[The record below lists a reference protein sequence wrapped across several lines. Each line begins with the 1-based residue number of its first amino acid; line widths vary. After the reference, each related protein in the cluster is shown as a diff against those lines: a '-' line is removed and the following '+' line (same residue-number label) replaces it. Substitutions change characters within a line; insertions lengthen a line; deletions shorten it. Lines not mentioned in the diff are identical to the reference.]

1 MSLFEQKILISEA
14 GTYVM
19 PYLFCKKV
27 DVLYGFKAY
36 GEDLK
41 TTETLTSG
49 ANGFITKVAEIG
61 KRMEDEPGLLCP
73 EKRGIHFCKKLSAV
87 LKNRPLEGKRN
98 RRFRYF
104 YCRTGEV
111 CVTERFALCGTNS
124 IVTNAITPLFEI
136 DFEEYKGDIHNIYQI
151 DCFAE
156 SQVQEYWKKR
166 KTERA
171 IVERKLSS
179 EGRPYK
185 CIPLYTEEEM
195 ENAEIVSDEEVV
207 KKYIGRQALNGY
219 VSLYKNKWVVGRN
232 KYGKI
237 VKTKE
242 NLLFET
248 FPTDIQKRNR
258 RISYTQNHA
267 LYGDDLVG
275 EIFCKFTYDK
285 KFQNDYAIHVELV
298 KEYVAAEIIEDG
310 GAYGGIH
317 FVPLSHIE
325 LCLDSRYTYYGNKIA
340 LIEPIENEIYYEYM
354 KNIFVGNKVYVSKVM
369 NLYEVETWSV
379 LNGMIA
385 VIKEKKDIICDYL
398 KGLEDEIGHESYG
411 DCIDFV
417 SKL

>member
-1 MSLFEQKILISEA
+1 MSLFEQEILINEV

-19 PYLFCKKV
+19 PYIFCKKV

-49 ANGFITKVAEIG
+49 ANSLSTKVAEIG
-61 KRMEDEPGLLCP
+61 IRMEDEPGLLCP
-73 EKRGIHFCKKLSAV
+73 EKRGFHFCKKLSEV
-87 LKNRPLEGKRN
+87 LRNRPIEGKKN
-98 RRFRYF
+98 KKFRYF
-104 YCRTGEV
+104 YCKTGEV
-111 CVTERFALCGTNS
+111 CVAEKFALWRTNS

-136 DFEEYKGDIHNIYQI
+136 DFREYEGDINNSHQI

-166 KTERA
+166 KAEKTIED
-171 IVERKLSS
+171 RKRSS
-179 EGRPYK
+179 EERPYK

-195 ENAEIVSDEEVV
+195 KNAEIVSDDEVI

-219 VSLYKNKWVVGRN
+219 VGLYKGKWVVGRN
-232 KYGKI
+232 KHGEI

-248 FPTDIQKRNR
+248 FQTDIEKRNR

-267 LYGDDLVG
+267 LYGEDLVG

-285 KFQNDYAIHVELV
+285 KFQKDYAIHVELV
-298 KEYVAAEIIEDG
+298 KEYAEAEVVEDG

-317 FVPLSHIE
+317 FVPLGHIE
-325 LCLDSRYTYYGNKIA
+325 LCLDSRNTYYGNKIA
-340 LIEPIENEIYYEYM
+340 FIEPIENEIYYEYM
-354 KNIFVGNKVYVSKVM
+354 ENVFAGKKVYVSKVM
-369 NLYEVETWSV
+369 NLYEVETWRV
-379 LNGMIA
+379 LSEMTSI
-385 VIKEKKDIICDYL
+385 IKEKKDVVCAYL

-411 DCIDFV
+411 ECIDFV